1 MSIHIPNFDIDFP
14 HITKDEQNH
23 LDNTI
28 NYIRARFDNERKH
41 HQKDFDYI
49 LDLLCRSDERIV
61 TCIIDYLIQESY
73 KSDREV
79 LNILNRNKKCNIG
92 DEYYIFLLI
101 LRNNQKYKE
110 NNKFYLESNRND
122 QKRKR
127 KNLKEKSMS
136 SNKDTS
142 LSDKRIVKKQKEK
155 EKEKEIDTVRLFK
168 SLLEFSK
175 SIRSITNSKSKKT
188 KSSDYPNQLLEKF
201 QHNVGFI
208 EKKEEDYRKQKEIIK
223 HQNLYMRKRIDETNF
238 TTKDVLIYT
247 FIFEYL
253 LNYIRYTEIPGEIK
267 DNNSTNNQLN
277 GAMYQLSKNSD
288 NYILEEEQEDNL
300 LINNKLKNYKT
311 YLIKFSNIYEESD
324 MELFKKSIYY
334 KDTIKYSYDEIESS
348 LYNFH
353 LIELFFNSSYGNRSI
368 KCYASGKE
376 KYKKIEDYFS
386 ECKRIRDKLLK
397 FFINFDTIFRNIKS
411 VFTHGVIEYTTTIN
425 GRDPAYNTVICCYLC
440 GLLIPDQGELKES
453 IDKKIYQSD
462 VDHIIGI
469 EVAYITGIIECPLNF
484 IPTHKKC
491 NRIKTKKGISLKG
504 GRQIVFKAPLTFKL
518 KVNFLDSILNHL
530 ITKINTIKLN
540 LTEKNLIEID
550 LYTKVLDFYT
560 LIKLIK
566 DYNKSIL
573 KNDELKGGSLKKE
586 ELYNK
591 VKIFLILSPPSDLYK
606 LPTDKDSIWLEEDR
620 IKFFINRYI
629 ILYEYSKYGYISYD
643 AYIKNIDDRLDDL
656 LKI

>member
-1 MSIHIPNFDIDFP
+1 
-14 HITKDEQNH
+14 
-23 LDNTI
+23 
-28 NYIRARFDNERKH
+28 
-41 HQKDFDYI
+41 
-49 LDLLCRSDERIV
+49 
-61 TCIIDYLIQESY
+61 
-73 KSDREV
+73 
-79 LNILNRNKKCNIG
+79 
-92 DEYYIFLLI
+92 
-101 LRNNQKYKE
+101 
-110 NNKFYLESNRND
+110 
-122 QKRKR
+122 
-127 KNLKEKSMS
+127 
-136 SNKDTS
+136 
-142 LSDKRIVKKQKEK
+142 
-155 EKEKEIDTVRLFK
+155 
-168 SLLEFSK
+168 
-175 SIRSITNSKSKKT
+175 
-188 KSSDYPNQLLEKF
+188 
-201 QHNVGFI
+201 
-208 EKKEEDYRKQKEIIK
+208 
-223 HQNLYMRKRIDETNF
+223 
-238 TTKDVLIYT
+238 
-247 FIFEYL
+247 
-253 LNYIRYTEIPGEIK
+253 
-267 DNNSTNNQLN
+267 
-277 GAMYQLSKNSD
+277 
-288 NYILEEEQEDNL
+288 
-300 LINNKLKNYKT
+300 
-311 YLIKFSNIYEESD
+311 
-324 MELFKKSIYY
+324 
-334 KDTIKYSYDEIESS
+334 
-348 LYNFH
+348 
-353 LIELFFNSSYGNRSI
+353 
-368 KCYASGKE
+368 
-376 KYKKIEDYFS
+376 
-386 ECKRIRDKLLK
+386 
-397 FFINFDTIFRNIKS
+397 
-411 VFTHGVIEYTTTIN
+411 
-425 GRDPAYNTVICCYLC
+425 
-440 GLLIPDQGELKES
+440 LIPDQGELKES